1 MFFVVLKVIIYRD
14 GVSDGQLN
22 VVVDHE
28 LKQIMETFPKIQ
40 TGYDPKLAFVIVKK
54 RGNARFFQQEGR
66 NIQNPY
72 PGTVI
77 DHTVTNVKYSIIR
90 SFDKRNSFR
99 LIGTIFISFLNVL
112 VKEQF
117 HRHITSKSFILNHNT
132 RELYADCHFS
142 VIWDRSSYSVERMQ
156 QITFKL

>member
-1 MFFVVLKVIIYRD
+1 MFYVVLKVIIYRD

-90 SFDKRNSFR
+90 SFDKRNSLSFQADWYDFY
-99 LIGTIFISFLNVL
+99 LISQCARQGTVSPTHY
-112 VKEQF
+112 K
-117 HRHITSKSFILNHNT
+117 
-132 RELYADCHFS
+132 
-142 VIWDRSSYSVERMQ
+142 
-156 QITFKL
+156 